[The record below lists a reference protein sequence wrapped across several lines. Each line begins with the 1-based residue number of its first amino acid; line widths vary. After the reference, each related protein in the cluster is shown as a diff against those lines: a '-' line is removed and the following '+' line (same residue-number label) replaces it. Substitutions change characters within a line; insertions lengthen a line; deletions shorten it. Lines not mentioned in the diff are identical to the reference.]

1 MTVISRLALSRSRAF
16 SSSVVVSSSIGF
28 RKIPYAMR
36 FPAFGAYIRLKIAAT
51 GSSFHEE
58 EEEEE
63 EDDDAFFASSSS
75 LSSGKAPPPPR
86 TKKSSRRR
94 RRRREEEEA
103 FGTGQEAVAPPT
115 PARRKR

>member
-1 MTVISRLALSRSRAF
+1 MTVISCLALSRSRAF

-63 EDDDAFFASSSS
+63 DDDAFFASSSS
-75 LSSGKAPPPPR
+75 GKAPPLPR
-86 TKKSSRRR
+86 TKKSSRPR
-94 RRRREEEEA
+94 RRRREEEEEQEA
-103 FGTGQEAVAPPT
+103 FGTGQEAVPT

>member
-1 MTVISRLALSRSRAF
+1 MTVISCLALSRSRAF

-75 LSSGKAPPPPR
+75 GKAPPLPR
-86 TKKSSRRR
+86 TKKSSRP
-94 RRRREEEEA
+94 RRRREEEEEQEA
-103 FGTGQEAVAPPT
+103 FGTGQEAVPT